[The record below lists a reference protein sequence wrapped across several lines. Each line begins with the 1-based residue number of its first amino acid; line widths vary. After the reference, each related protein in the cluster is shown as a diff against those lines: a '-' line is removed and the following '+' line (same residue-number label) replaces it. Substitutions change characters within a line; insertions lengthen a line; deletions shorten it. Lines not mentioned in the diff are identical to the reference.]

1 MATIG
6 AGAVV
11 ALLVVSVQA
20 CSFTSSGASPSRV
33 ATSQVSIPPI
43 PASATPAGLIA
54 FRRYTDTNLTTSQIV
69 TAHLD
74 GTHQQGLTPSTPGV
88 RDSLPAWSHDGT
100 HLAFLRTTP
109 EPHPT
114 AEVFVVGRSS
124 GRVRQL
130 THSPAGAGCGATS
143 GPEPAAP
150 TSSLSCNSDPS
161 WSPNGT
167 TLAYSHRYQHDSVML
182 SEIWVTNQAGTETH
196 ALTARGQPVKG
207 SGPSWSPDATRI
219 AFERGNSRGTSA
231 IFVVRAD
238 GTGEQQ
244 LTAGNLS
251 FGDHPTWSP
260 DGTKILFRSNPNDPT
275 QGFRQSDLYTVH
287 PDGTGLTKLT
297 HSAPDLEYLSSSWSP
312 DGQWIVTGL
321 AHRGSHNNQAQLY
334 LLSAHADQG
343 RLVVDNPDWQ
353 SAPRW
358 NPTPG
363 KTAP

>member
-1 MATIG
+1 MATTR
-6 AGAVV
+6 AAAVV

-43 PASATPAGLIA
+43 SASGTPAGLIA
-54 FRRYTDTNLTTSQIV
+54 FRRYTDNDLTTSQIMA
-69 TAHLD
+69 AHLD
-74 GTHQQGLTPSTPGV
+74 GTDQRDLTASTPGV
-88 RDSLPAWSHDGT
+88 RDTLPAWSHDGE

-109 EPHPT
+109 APHAT
-114 AEVFVVGRSS
+114 AEVFVVGRS
-124 GRVRQL
+124 GGPVRQL
-130 THSPAGAGCGATS
+130 THSPPGAGCGATS
-143 GPEPAAP
+143 GPNPAAP

-161 WSPNGT
+161 WSPDGT
-167 TLAYSHRYQHDSVML
+167 TLAYSHRYLHDSVMRT
-182 SEIWVTNQAGTETH
+182 EIWVTDQAGGKAH
-196 ALTARGQPVKG
+196 ALAAGGQPVQG
-207 SGPSWSPDATRI
+207 SGPSWSPDGTRI
-219 AFERGNSRGTSA
+219 AFERGNNHGTSA
-231 IFVVRAD
+231 IFLVRAD

-260 DGTKILFRSNPNDPT
+260 DGTEILFRSNPNDPT
-275 QGFRQSDLYTVH
+275 QGFEQSDLYTVH

-312 DGQWIVTGL
+312 DGRWIITGL
-321 AHRGSHNNQAQLY
+321 VHRGSHGNQAQLY

-343 RLVVDNPDWQ
+343 RLVVDNPHWQ

-358 NPTPG
+358 SPTPG